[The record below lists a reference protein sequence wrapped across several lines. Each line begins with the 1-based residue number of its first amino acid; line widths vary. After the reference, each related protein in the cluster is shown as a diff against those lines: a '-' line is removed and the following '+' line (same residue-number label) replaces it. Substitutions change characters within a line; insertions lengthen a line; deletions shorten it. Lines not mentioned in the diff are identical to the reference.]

1 MKKEI
6 RGAATSVA
14 VLVVLALLVVSFQ
27 PGLPL
32 EALLQSLRF
41 HIAAGLLALAILL
54 VVIGARWRGLLFAL
68 LCVASVAEGGTIIWR
83 QQQARA
89 FADAGTTP
97 LLKLISFNTL
107 QDNMR
112 NGGRIADML
121 IASGAD
127 VIYLME
133 AGPLEP
139 YQDKLKAVYPYVAGC
154 GSDQGCSTVML
165 SKTPLTDISVRSL
178 SSVWSKRLVI
188 AKTVI
193 GGQTINLVQ
202 AHLVK
207 PYFDDFAQGEA
218 WQLHQILGTL
228 PGPLVLA
235 GDFNAAAWSDTIDRL
250 AEGSGLAPPPIYP
263 ATWPVRLG
271 PLGVP
276 IDNVWTRAPLV
287 VTKVDAMADAM
298 GSNHRG
304 LVIELGLAKS
314 Q

>member
-1 MKKEI
+1 MNKEI
-6 RGAATSVA
+6 RGAATA
-14 VLVVLALLVVSFQ
+14 IALLVTLVLAVVTFK

-41 HIAAGLLALAILL
+41 HIAAGLLALAL
-54 VVIGARWRGLLFAL
+54 VLFFVGARWRSLLFAAL
-68 LCVASVAEGGTIIWR
+68 FAASVYDGASIILR

-89 FADAGTTP
+89 FAEAGATP

-107 QDNMR
+107 QDNMK

-121 IASGAD
+121 VASGAD
-127 VIYLME
+127 VIFLME

-139 YQDKLKAVYPYVAGC
+139 YADKLKAVYPYVAGC
-154 GSDQGCSTVML
+154 GSDEGCSTVML

-178 SSVWSKRLVI
+178 SPVWSKRLVM
-188 AKTVI
+188 ARTVI

-207 PYFDDFAQGEA
+207 PYFDDFAQGET
-218 WQLHQILGTL
+218 WYLRQIIDKLQ
-228 PGPLVLA
+228 GPVLLA
-235 GDFNAAAWSDTIDRL
+235 GDFNAAAWSDNIDRL
-250 AEGSGLAPPPIYP
+250 AEGAGLAPPPAYP

-287 VTKVDAMADAM
+287 VTKVEAMADAM

-304 LVIELGLAKS
+304 LVVELGMAKAP
-314 Q
+314 